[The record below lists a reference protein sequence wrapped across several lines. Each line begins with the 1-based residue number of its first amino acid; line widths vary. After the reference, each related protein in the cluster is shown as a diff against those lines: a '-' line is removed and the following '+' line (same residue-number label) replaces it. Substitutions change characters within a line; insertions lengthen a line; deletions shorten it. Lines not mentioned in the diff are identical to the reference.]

1 MSEVMLEAYLPLL
14 DAINIDIKAF
24 DENIHQS
31 YTGAR
36 LEPILEN
43 CKRVKEAGVW
53 LEVTTLLV
61 PGVNDDEA
69 QIKGL
74 AGFIAESLGKDTPW
88 HVSRYFHMEQFREI
102 GATDPRSIAHV
113 LEVGKQTGL
122 KYVYAGN
129 MGRGEDTNCPECGSI
144 LLRRD
149 SVWLLENKL
158 QDGKCSH
165 CGSEIAGMWS

>member
-1 MSEVMLEAYLPLL
+1 MLEAYLPLL

-88 HVSRYFHMEQFREI
+88 HVSRYFHRNSFVRS
-102 GATDPRSIAHV
+102 APRI
-113 LEVGKQTGL
+113 Q
-122 KYVYAGN
+122 
-129 MGRGEDTNCPECGSI
+129 GRSRMF
-144 LLRRD
+144 LRLANRLD
-149 SVWLLENKL
+149 
-158 QDGKCSH
+158 
-165 CGSEIAGMWS
+165 